1 MLISYNSIYQKNI
14 YRGNNSMKT
23 KITALFG
30 IPYPIILPG
39 MSWISVPELVAAVCN
54 AGGIGYLATGP
65 LSPDKTRESIRRIK
79 ELTDKPFGVGATL
92 LMPGAY
98 ENALVAIEEKVPV
111 LNISL
116 GKGET
121 LIKKVHAYGG
131 KVISTVTTVEHALAA
146 QNSGA
151 DALQVTGHEAA
162 AHGSHVTTLVL
173 VPAVVDAV
181 KIPVVAIGGI
191 ADGRGMAAAFAL
203 GAEGVG
209 MGTRL
214 SITKESPVHA
224 LAKQRQL
231 ECGIEDTIYS
241 NRFDALY
248 CRILKTPSAE
258 KAVKDGRNLMKGLAA
273 SFDIAK
279 SLDLSWMKLATS
291 IFSGSKNEKSVKT
304 EKPKTASGPKSGKK
318 KSLISKM
325 LKGPQT
331 GMNLAHMAQ
340 AYVSI
345 KKATEEGDL
354 EKGVYVSGQVQGI
367 IHDIPT
373 VAEVI
378 NRTIEEFIK
387 IQKDM
392 AEKK

>member
-1 MLISYNSIYQKNI
+1 
-14 YRGNNSMKT
+14 MKT
-23 KITALFG
+23 KITELFG
-30 IPYPIILPG
+30 IEYPIILPG

-65 LSPDKTRESIRRIK
+65 LSPDKTRESIRRIR
-79 ELTDKPFGVGATL
+79 ELTNKPFGVGATL

-116 GKGET
+116 GKGEN

-131 KVISTVTTVEHALAA
+131 KVITTVTTVQHALAA
-146 QNSGA
+146 EKSGA

-162 AHGSHVTTLVL
+162 AHGSQVTTLVL
-173 VPAVVDAV
+173 VPAIVDAV

-191 ADGRGMAAAFAL
+191 ADGRGMAAAMAL

-214 SITKESPVHA
+214 SITKESPVHDS
-224 LAKQRQL
+224 AKKKQL

-258 KAVKDGRNLMKGLAA
+258 KAIKQGRNIPKGIIA
-273 SFDIAK
+273 SFAIAK
-279 SLDLSWMKLATS
+279 ALDLSWLKLATS
-291 IFSGSKNEKSVKT
+291 ILSGSKGEKS
-304 EKPKTASGPKSGKK
+304 EKPKDTQTKVPAGSKPKKN
-318 KSLISKM
+318 KSLFRKM
-325 LKGPQT
+325 MKGPEM

-345 KKATEEGDL
+345 KRATEDGDM

-378 NRTIEEFIK
+378 NRTVEEFTK
-387 IQKDM
+387 IQKDI
-392 AEKK
+392 AGKIN

>member
-1 MLISYNSIYQKNI
+1 
-14 YRGNNSMKT
+14 MKT
-23 KITALFG
+23 KITELFG
-30 IPYPIILPG
+30 IEYPIILPG
-39 MSWISVPELVAAVCN
+39 MSWISVPELVAAVSN

-65 LSPDKTRESIRRIK
+65 LSPDKTRESIRRIR
-79 ELTDKPFGVGATL
+79 ELTHKPFGVGATL

-116 GKGET
+116 GKGEA

-131 KVISTVTTVEHALAA
+131 KVISTVTTVGHALAA
-146 QNSGA
+146 EKSGA
-151 DALQVTGHEAA
+151 DALQVTGYEAA
-162 AHGSHVTTLVL
+162 AHGSQVTTLVL
-173 VPAVVDAV
+173 VPAIADAV

-214 SITKESPVHA
+214 SITKESPVHDF
-224 LAKQRQL
+224 AKKKQL
-231 ECGIEDTIYS
+231 ECGAEDTIYS

-248 CRILKTPSAE
+248 CRVLKTPSAE
-258 KAVKDGRNLMKGLAA
+258 KAIKQGRNLPKGLAA
-273 SFDIAK
+273 SFAIAK

-291 IFSGSKNEKSVKT
+291 ILSSPKGEKS
-304 EKPKTASGPKSGKK
+304 ERPKDPETKAHDEPKQKK
-318 KSLISKM
+318 QISFISKM
-325 LKGPQT
+325 LKGPQM

-340 AYVSI
+340 AYEAI
-345 KKATEEGDL
+345 KKATENGDL
-354 EKGVYVSGQVQGI
+354 EKGVYLSGQVQGI
-367 IHDIPT
+367 IHDIPS

-378 NRTIEEFIK
+378 NRTVEEFIR
-387 IQKDM
+387 IQKEM
-392 AEKK
+392 AGKIT

>member
-1 MLISYNSIYQKNI
+1 MQ
-14 YRGNNSMKT
+14 T
-23 KITALFG
+23 KITELFG
-30 IPYPIILPG
+30 IKYPVILPG
-39 MSWISVPELVAAVCN
+39 MSWISVPELVAAVSN

-65 LSPDKTRESIRRIK
+65 LSPAKTRQSIKRIR
-79 ELTDKPFGVGATL
+79 ELTNKPFGVGATL

-98 ENALVAIEEKVPV
+98 QNALVAIEEKVPV

-116 GKGET
+116 GKGT
-121 LIKKVHAYGG
+121 DLMKKVHAYGG

-151 DALQVTGHEAA
+151 DALQVTGYEAA
-162 AHGSHVTTLVL
+162 AHGSQVTTLVL
-173 VPAVVDAV
+173 VPAIVDAV
-181 KIPVVAIGGI
+181 NLPVVAIGGI

-214 SITKESPVHA
+214 SMTKESPVHA
-224 LAKQRQL
+224 SAMQKQL
-231 ECGIEDTIYS
+231 ELGIEDTIYS

-248 CRILKTPSAE
+248 CRIMKTPSAE
-258 KAVKDGRNLMKGLAA
+258 QAVKDGRNLMKGLMA

-279 SLDLSWMKLATS
+279 TLDLSWMKLATS
-291 IFSGSKNEKSVKT
+291 ILGGSKDDKPG
-304 EKPKTASGPKSGKK
+304 KPKEADAAPKQKK
-318 KSLISKM
+318 QTTSLFQKM
-325 LKGPQT
+325 MKGPQT
-331 GMNLAHMAQ
+331 GLNLAHMAQ

-354 EKGVYVSGQVQGI
+354 KDGVYLSGQVQGI

-373 VAEVI
+373 VADVI
-378 NRTIEEFIK
+378 NRTVEEFTR

-392 AEKK
+392 AEKAV

>member
-1 MLISYNSIYQKNI
+1 
-14 YRGNNSMKT
+14 MKT
-23 KITALFG
+23 KITELFG
-30 IPYPIILPG
+30 IQYPVILPG
-39 MSWISVPELVAAVCN
+39 MSWISVPELVAAVSN

-65 LSPDKTRESIRRIK
+65 LSPAKTRQSIKRIR

-116 GKGET
+116 GKGGE

-146 QNSGA
+146 QKSGA
-151 DALQVTGHEAA
+151 DALQVTGFEAA
-162 AHGSHVTTLVL
+162 AHGSQVTTLVL
-173 VPAVVDAV
+173 VPTVVDAV

-214 SITKESPVHA
+214 SITKESPVHQ
-224 LAKQRQL
+224 LAMQKQL
-231 ECGIEDTIYS
+231 ELGAEDTIYS

-248 CRILKTPSAE
+248 CRVLKTPSAE
-258 KAVKDGRNLMKGLAA
+258 KAVKQGRNLAKGLAA

-291 IFSGSKNEKSVKT
+291 ILGGSKKD
-304 EKPKTASGPKSGKK
+304 KSGKPKEADTAPKQK
-318 KSLISKM
+318 KGEISLFQKM
-325 LKGPQT
+325 MKGPQT

-340 AYVSI
+340 AYVAI
-345 KKATEEGDL
+345 KKATEIGDF
-354 EKGVYVSGQVQGI
+354 KDGVYLSGQVQGI

-378 NRTIEEFIK
+378 NRTVDEFVK
-387 IQKDM
+387 IQKNLADK
-392 AEKK
+392 AG

>member
-1 MLISYNSIYQKNI
+1 
-14 YRGNNSMKT
+14 MKT
-23 KITALFG
+23 KITELFG
-30 IPYPIILPG
+30 IRYPIVLPG
-39 MSWISVPELVAAVCN
+39 MSWISVPQLVAAVCN

-65 LSPDKTRESIRRIK
+65 LSPSKTRASIQRIR

-116 GKGET
+116 GKGEE

-151 DALQVTGHEAA
+151 DALQVTGYEAA
-162 AHGSHVTTLVL
+162 AHGSQITTLVL
-173 VPAVVDAV
+173 VPAIVDAV
-181 KIPVVAIGGI
+181 RIPVVAIGGI

-214 SITKESPVHA
+214 SMTQESPVHA
-224 LAKQRQL
+224 AAKQKQL
-231 ECGIEDTIYS
+231 ELGIEDTIYS

-248 CRILKTPSAE
+248 CRIMKTPSAE
-258 KAVKDGRNLMKGLAA
+258 KAVKQGRNLMKGLSA
-273 SFDIAK
+273 SFAIAE
-279 SLDLSWMKLATS
+279 SMDLSWMKLATS
-291 IFSGSKNEKSVKT
+291 ILSDSKSEKSD
-304 EKPKTASGPKSGKK
+304 KPKDAAAKTAGATKPRKK
-318 KSLISKM
+318 ASLMQKM
-325 LKGPQT
+325 MKGPQT
-331 GMNLAHMAQ
+331 GMNLVHMAQ

-345 KKATEEGDL
+345 QKATEEGDL

-378 NRTIEEFIK
+378 NRTVEDFNK
-387 IQKDM
+387 IQKEM
-392 AEKK
+392 AGKAG

>member
-1 MLISYNSIYQKNI
+1 
-14 YRGNNSMKT
+14 MKT
-23 KITALFG
+23 KITELFG
-30 IPYPIILPG
+30 IQYPIILPG

-65 LSPDKTRESIRRIK
+65 LSPAKTRESIRRIR

-98 ENALVAIEEKVPV
+98 ESALVAIEEKVPV

-203 GAEGVG
+203 GAEGIG

-224 LAKQRQL
+224 LAKQKQL
-231 ECGIEDTIYS
+231 ECSIEDTIYS

-258 KAVKDGRNLMKGLAA
+258 KAVKEGRNLMKGLAA

-291 IFSGSKNEKSVKT
+291 IFSGSKTDKPVKT
-304 EKPKTASGPKSGKK
+304 EKPKTRSGPGSGRK
-318 KSLISKM
+318 KSLIGKM

-387 IQKDM
+387 IQRDLAQIK
-392 AEKK
+392 

>member
-1 MLISYNSIYQKNI
+1 
-14 YRGNNSMKT
+14 MKT
-23 KITALFG
+23 KITELFK
-30 IPYPIILPG
+30 IEYPIVLPG
-39 MSWISVPELVAAVCN
+39 MSWISVPELVAAVGN

-65 LSPDKTRESIRRIK
+65 LSPDKTRESIRRIR
-79 ELTDKPFGVGATL
+79 ELSDKPFGVGATL

-116 GKGET
+116 GKGEG

-146 QNSGA
+146 EKSGA
-151 DALQVTGHEAA
+151 DALQVTGNEAA
-162 AHGSHVTTLVL
+162 AHGSQVATMVL
-173 VPAVVDAV
+173 VPAIVDAV

-214 SITKESPVHA
+214 SMTKESPVHD
-224 LAKQRQL
+224 LAKKKQL

-258 KAVKDGRNLMKGLAA
+258 KAIKEGRNLSKGFAA
-273 SFDIAK
+273 SFVIAK
-279 SLDLSWMKLATS
+279 SLNLSWMKLATS
-291 IFSGSKNEKSVKT
+291 ILSGSKEEKSA
-304 EKPKTASGPKSGKK
+304 KPKDSREKINAVSKPKEK
-318 KSLISKM
+318 KSFIGAM
-325 LKGPQT
+325 LKGPKM

-340 AYVSI
+340 AYVAI

-354 EKGVYVSGQVQGI
+354 DKGVYLSGEVQGI

-378 NRTIEEFIK
+378 NRTMKEVIQ

-392 AEKK
+392 TEKIK

>member
-1 MLISYNSIYQKNI
+1 
-14 YRGNNSMKT
+14 
-23 KITALFG
+23 
-30 IPYPIILPG
+30 
-39 MSWISVPELVAAVCN
+39 
-54 AGGIGYLATGP
+54 
-65 LSPDKTRESIRRIK
+65 
-79 ELTDKPFGVGATL
+79 
-92 LMPGAY
+92 MPGAY
-98 ENALVAIEEKVPV
+98 ENALVAVEEKVPV

-116 GKGET
+116 GKGEA

-131 KVISTVTTVEHALAA
+131 KIISTVTTVEHALAA
-146 QNSGA
+146 QKSGA
-151 DALQVTGHEAA
+151 DALQVTGYEAA
-162 AHGSHVTTLVL
+162 AHGSQVTTLVL

-214 SITKESPVHA
+214 SITKESPVHE
-224 LAKQRQL
+224 LAKQKQV

-248 CRILKTPSAE
+248 CRILKTPSGE
-258 KAVKDGRNLMKGLAA
+258 KAVKQGRNLAKGFMA

-291 IFSGSKNEKSVKT
+291 ILSGSKSDKP
-304 EKPKTASGPKSGKK
+304 EKPKDTQAKTDYATKHKKGKT
-318 KSLISKM
+318 SLFQKM
-325 LKGPQT
+325 MKGPQT
-331 GMNLAHMAQ
+331 GMNMAHMAQ
-340 AYVSI
+340 AYVAI
-345 KKATEEGDL
+345 KKATENGDL
-354 EKGVYVSGQVQGI
+354 KDGVYLSGQVQGI

-378 NRTIEEFIK
+378 HRTVEEFLK
-387 IQKDM
+387 IQRDLAQIK
-392 AEKK
+392 

>member
-1 MLISYNSIYQKNI
+1 
-14 YRGNNSMKT
+14 MKT
-23 KITALFG
+23 KITELFG
-30 IPYPIILPG
+30 IQYPIILPG
-39 MSWISVPELVAAVCN
+39 MSWISVPELVAAVSN

-65 LSPDKTRESIRRIK
+65 LSPAKTKESIRQIRK
-79 ELTDKPFGVGATL
+79 LTDKPFAVGATL

-116 GKGET
+116 GKGGD

-151 DALQVTGHEAA
+151 DALQVTGYEAA
-162 AHGSHVTTLVL
+162 AHGSQVTTLVL
-173 VPAVVDAV
+173 VPTVVDAV

-214 SITKESPVHA
+214 SMTKESPVHH
-224 LAKQRQL
+224 LSKQKQVEL
-231 ECGIEDTIYS
+231 GEEDTIYS

-248 CRILKTPSAE
+248 CRIMKTPSAE
-258 KAVKDGRNLMKGLAA
+258 KAVKDGRNLMKGLSA
-273 SFDIAK
+273 SFAIAK

-291 IFSGSKNEKSVKT
+291 ILSGSKGEKSD
-304 EKPKTASGPKSGKK
+304 KPNDATAKTAAAPKPRHKESFMQ
-318 KSLISKM
+318 KM
-325 LKGPQT
+325 MKGPQM

-340 AYVSI
+340 AYVAI
-345 KKATEEGDL
+345 QKATEEGDL
-354 EKGVYVSGQVQGI
+354 EKGVYLSGQVQGI

-373 VAEVI
+373 VTEVI
-378 NRTIEEFIK
+378 NRTVEEFTR
-387 IQKDM
+387 IQKDL
-392 AEKK
+392 AGKEG

>member
-1 MLISYNSIYQKNI
+1 
-14 YRGNNSMKT
+14 MKT
-23 KITALFG
+23 KITELFG
-30 IPYPIILPG
+30 IKYPIILPG

-65 LSPDKTRESIRRIK
+65 LSPAKTRESIRRIR

-98 ENALVAIEEKVPV
+98 ENALIAIEEKVPV

-116 GKGET
+116 GKGEE

-146 QNSGA
+146 QKSRA
-151 DALQVTGHEAA
+151 DALQATGHEAA

-173 VPAVVDAV
+173 VPAIVDAV

-214 SITKESPVHA
+214 SITKESPVHHY
-224 LAKQRQL
+224 AKQKQL

-241 NRFDALY
+241 NRFNALY

-258 KAVKDGRNLMKGLAA
+258 KAIKQGRNLSKGLAA
-273 SFDIAK
+273 SFAIAK
-279 SLDLSWMKLATS
+279 ALDLSWMKLATS
-291 IFSGSKNEKSVKT
+291 TLAGSKKDKSA
-304 EKPKTASGPKSGKK
+304 KPISPEQKSDSGQKQKK
-318 KSLISKM
+318 QESLFKKLM
-325 LKGPQT
+325 KGPQT

-340 AYVSI
+340 AYVTI
-345 KKATEEGDL
+345 KKATEEGNLDQ
-354 EKGVYVSGQVQGI
+354 GVYVSGQVQGI

-392 AEKK
+392 AAKIT

>member
-1 MLISYNSIYQKNI
+1 
-14 YRGNNSMKT
+14 MKT
-23 KITALFG
+23 KITELFK
-30 IPYPIILPG
+30 IQYPIILPG
-39 MSWISVPELVAAVCN
+39 MSWISVPELVAAVSN

-65 LSPDKTRESIRRIK
+65 LSPAKTRESIRRIR

-116 GKGET
+116 GKGEN
-121 LIKKVHAYGG
+121 LIKKVHGYGG
-131 KVISTVTTVEHALAA
+131 KVISTVTTLEHALAA

-173 VPAVVDAV
+173 VPAIVDAV

-214 SITKESPVHA
+214 SITKESPVHQS
-224 LAKQRQL
+224 AKQKQL
-231 ECGIEDTIYS
+231 ACGVEDTIYS

-258 KAVKDGRNLMKGLAA
+258 KAVKDGRNLMKGLMA
-273 SFDIAK
+273 SFDIAQ

-291 IFSGSKNEKSVKT
+291 ILSASPKDKPSGTPEQKQKSD
-304 EKPKTASGPKSGKK
+304 AALKSGTKA
-318 KSLISKM
+318 SLMSKM
-325 LKGPQT
+325 LKGPRT
-331 GMNLAHMAQ
+331 GLNLAHMAQ
-340 AYVSI
+340 AYVAI
-345 KKATEEGDL
+345 KRATENGDL

-378 NRTIEEFIK
+378 NRTIDEFTG
-387 IQKDM
+387 IQKNLADK
-392 AEKK
+392 AV

>member
-1 MLISYNSIYQKNI
+1 
-14 YRGNNSMKT
+14 MKT
-23 KITALFG
+23 AITELFG
-30 IPYPIILPG
+30 IKYPIILPG

-65 LSPDKTRESIRRIK
+65 LSPTKTRDSIRQIRK
-79 ELTDKPFGVGATL
+79 LTDKPFAVGATL

-116 GKGET
+116 GKGGD

-146 QNSGA
+146 QKSGA
-151 DALQVTGHEAA
+151 DALQATGHEAA

-173 VPAVVDAV
+173 VPAIVDAV

-214 SITKESPVHA
+214 SITRESPVHA
-224 LAKQRQL
+224 AAKQKQL
-231 ECGIEDTIYS
+231 ELGIEDTIYS

-248 CRILKTPSAE
+248 CRIMKTPSGE
-258 KAVKDGRNLMKGLAA
+258 KAIKDGRNLIKGLFA
-273 SFDIAK
+273 SFAIAK
-279 SLDLSWMKLATS
+279 SLDLSLMNLATS
-291 IFSGSKNEKSVKT
+291 TLSGSKKDKS
-304 EKPKTASGPKSGKK
+304 EKPKDTTADTASAPKQRKNESFFKK
-318 KSLISKM
+318 M
-325 LKGPQT
+325 MKGPET
-331 GMNLAHMAQ
+331 GLNLAHMAQ

-345 KKATEEGDL
+345 KKATEEGDM

-373 VAEVI
+373 VADVI
-378 NRTIEEFIK
+378 NRTVEEFTR
-387 IQKDM
+387 IQKDL
-392 AEKK
+392 AGKTV

>member
-1 MLISYNSIYQKNI
+1 
-14 YRGNNSMKT
+14 MKT
-23 KITALFG
+23 KITELFG
-30 IPYPIILPG
+30 IEYPIILPG

-65 LSPDKTRESIRRIK
+65 LSPAKTRESIRRIRQ
-79 ELTDKPFGVGATL
+79 LTDKPFAVGATL

-98 ENALVAIEEKVPV
+98 ENALVAVEEKVPV

-131 KVISTVTTVEHALAA
+131 KIISTVTTVGHALAA
-146 QNSGA
+146 EKSGA
-151 DALQVTGHEAA
+151 DALQVTGYEAA
-162 AHGSHVTTLVL
+162 AHGSQVTTLVL

-214 SITKESPVHA
+214 SITKESPVHE
-224 LAKQRQL
+224 LAMQKQL

-248 CRILKTPSAE
+248 CRILKTPSGE
-258 KAVKDGRNLMKGLAA
+258 KAVKQGRNLAKGVMA

-279 SLDLSWMKLATS
+279 SMDLSWMKLATS
-291 IFSGSKNEKSVKT
+291 ILSGAKSDKPERPKDTPAKTDSVPKQKKEKT
-304 EKPKTASGPKSGKK
+304 
-318 KSLISKM
+318 SLFQKM
-325 LKGPQT
+325 MKGPQT
-331 GMNLAHMAQ
+331 GMNMAHMAQ
-340 AYVSI
+340 AYVAI
-345 KKATEEGDL
+345 KKATENGDL
-354 EKGVYVSGQVQGI
+354 KDGVYLSGQVQGI

-373 VAEVI
+373 VAKVI
-378 NRTIEEFIK
+378 NRTVEEFTK
-387 IQKDM
+387 IQRDLAQIK
-392 AEKK
+392 

>member
-1 MLISYNSIYQKNI
+1 
-14 YRGNNSMKT
+14 MKT
-23 KITALFG
+23 KITELFG
-30 IPYPIILPG
+30 IKYPVILPG
-39 MSWISVPELVAAVCN
+39 MSWISVPELVAAVSN

-65 LSPDKTRESIRRIK
+65 LSPAKTRESIRRIR

-116 GKGET
+116 GKGEA

-131 KVISTVTTVEHALAA
+131 KVISTVTTVDHALAA
-146 QNSGA
+146 QKSGA
-151 DALQVTGHEAA
+151 DALQVTGYEAA
-162 AHGSHVTTLVL
+162 AHGSQITTLVL
-173 VPAVVDAV
+173 VPTIVDAV

-214 SITKESPVHA
+214 SVTKESPVHQ
-224 LAKQRQL
+224 LAMQKQIEL
-231 ECGIEDTIYS
+231 GAEDTIYS

-248 CRILKTPSAE
+248 CRILKTPSGE
-258 KAVKDGRNLMKGLAA
+258 KAVKQGRNLAKGLAA

-291 IFSGSKNEKSVKT
+291 ILGGSKNDKA
-304 EKPKTASGPKSGKK
+304 EKPRDAQPKTDSAPKQKK
-318 KSLISKM
+318 EKTSFFQKM
-325 LKGPQT
+325 MKGPQT

-340 AYVSI
+340 AYVAI
-345 KKATEEGDL
+345 KKATEEGDF
-354 EKGVYVSGQVQGI
+354 KDGVYLSGQVQGI

-378 NRTIEEFIK
+378 NRTVDEFVK
-387 IQKDM
+387 IQKSLADK
-392 AEKK
+392 AV

>member
-1 MLISYNSIYQKNI
+1 
-14 YRGNNSMKT
+14 MKT
-23 KITALFG
+23 RITELFG
-30 IPYPIILPG
+30 IQYPIILPG

-65 LSPDKTRESIRRIK
+65 LSPAKTRESIRQIRK
-79 ELTDKPFGVGATL
+79 LTDKPFAVGATL

-98 ENALVAIEEKVPV
+98 QNALVAIEEKVPV

-116 GKGET
+116 GKGGDVM
-121 LIKKVHAYGG
+121 KKVHAYGG
-131 KVISTVTTVEHALAA
+131 KVISTVTTVEHALVA

-151 DALQVTGHEAA
+151 DALQVTGYEAA
-162 AHGSHVTTLVL
+162 AHGSQVTTLVL
-173 VPAVVDAV
+173 VPAIVDAV
-181 KIPVVAIGGI
+181 KLPVVAIGGI

-214 SITKESPVHA
+214 SMTKESPVHTAA
-224 LAKQRQL
+224 LQKQL
-231 ECGIEDTIYS
+231 ELGIEDTIYS

-248 CRILKTPSAE
+248 CRIMKTPSAE
-258 KAVKDGRNLMKGLAA
+258 KAVKDGRNLRKGLMA

-279 SLDLSWMKLATS
+279 SLDLSWMKLAIS
-291 IFSGSKNEKSVKT
+291 ILSGSKKQKS
-304 EKPKTASGPKSGKK
+304 EKPKDTAVKTDAVPQQRKK
-318 KSLISKM
+318 ESFMKKM
-325 LKGPQT
+325 MKGPEM
-331 GMNLAHMAQ
+331 GLNLAHMAQ

-345 KKATEEGDL
+345 KKATEAGDL

-378 NRTIEEFIK
+378 NRTVEEFNK
-387 IQKDM
+387 IQKEM
-392 AEKK
+392 AGKAG

>member
-1 MLISYNSIYQKNI
+1 ME
-14 YRGNNSMKT
+14 T
-23 KITALFG
+23 KITELFG
-30 IPYPIILPG
+30 IKYPIILPG
-39 MSWISVPELVAAVCN
+39 MSWISVPELVAAVSN

-65 LSPDKTRESIRRIK
+65 LSPAKTRESIRQIR
-79 ELTDKPFGVGATL
+79 EFTDKPFGVGATL

-116 GKGET
+116 GKGEN

-131 KVISTVTTVEHALAA
+131 KVINTVTTVQHALAA
-146 QNSGA
+146 QHSGA
-151 DALQVTGHEAA
+151 DALQVTGYEAA
-162 AHGSHVTTLVL
+162 AHGSQITTLVL

-214 SITKESPVHA
+214 SITKESPVHE
-224 LAKQRQL
+224 LTKKKQL
-231 ECGIEDTIYS
+231 ECRIEDTIYS

-248 CRILKTPSAE
+248 CRVLKTPSAE
-258 KAVKDGRNLMKGLAA
+258 KAVKQGRNLTKGFMA
-273 SFDIAK
+273 SFAIAK
-279 SLDLSWMKLATS
+279 SLDLSWIKLATS
-291 IFSGSKNEKSVKT
+291 ILSGSQKDKSAQLKEDAPKT
-304 EKPKTASGPKSGKK
+304 HSASKPKKQESLFKK
-318 KSLISKM
+318 M
-325 LKGPQT
+325 MKGPQT

-340 AYVSI
+340 AYVAI
-345 KKATEEGDL
+345 KKATEKGDF
-354 EKGVYVSGQVQGI
+354 KDGVYLSGQVQGI

-378 NRTIEEFIK
+378 NRSVDEFVK
-387 IQKDM
+387 IQKNLADK
-392 AEKK
+392 ATS

>member
-1 MLISYNSIYQKNI
+1 
-14 YRGNNSMKT
+14 MKT
-23 KITALFG
+23 KITELFG
-30 IPYPIILPG
+30 IKYPIILPG

-65 LSPDKTRESIRRIK
+65 LSPAKTRESIRQIRK
-79 ELTDKPFGVGATL
+79 LTDKPFAVGATL

-116 GKGET
+116 GKGGD

-151 DALQVTGHEAA
+151 DALQATGHEAA

-173 VPAVVDAV
+173 VPAIVDAV

-214 SITKESPVHA
+214 SITKESPVHQ
-224 LAKQRQL
+224 LAKQKQL
-231 ECGIEDTIYS
+231 ELGIEDTIYS

-248 CRILKTPSAE
+248 CRIMKTPSGE
-258 KAVKDGRNLMKGLAA
+258 KAIKDGRNLMKGLMA

-279 SLDLSWMKLATS
+279 SLDLSWMNLATS
-291 IFSGSKNEKSVKT
+291 ILSGSKKDKS
-304 EKPKTASGPKSGKK
+304 EKPKDTQAETTSAPKQKK
-318 KSLISKM
+318 KESLFKKM
-325 LKGPQT
+325 MKGPEM

-354 EKGVYVSGQVQGI
+354 KKGVYVSGQVQGI

-373 VAEVI
+373 VDEVM
-378 NRTIEEFIK
+378 NRTIDEFIK
-387 IQKDM
+387 IQKNLADK
-392 AEKK
+392 AA

>member
-1 MLISYNSIYQKNI
+1 
-14 YRGNNSMKT
+14 MKT
-23 KITALFG
+23 KITELFG
-30 IPYPIILPG
+30 IKYPIILPG

-65 LSPDKTRESIRRIK
+65 LSPAKTRESIRQIRK
-79 ELTDKPFGVGATL
+79 LTDKPFAVGATL

-116 GKGET
+116 GKGGD

-151 DALQVTGHEAA
+151 DALQATGHEAA

-173 VPAVVDAV
+173 VPAIVDAV

-214 SITKESPVHA
+214 SITKESPVHQ
-224 LAKQRQL
+224 LAKQKQL
-231 ECGIEDTIYS
+231 ELGIEDTIYS

-248 CRILKTPSAE
+248 CRIMKTPSGE
-258 KAVKDGRNLMKGLAA
+258 KAINDGRNLMKGLMA

-279 SLDLSWMKLATS
+279 SLDLSWMNLATS
-291 IFSGSKNEKSVKT
+291 ILSGSKKDKS
-304 EKPKTASGPKSGKK
+304 EKPKDTQAETTSAPKQKK
-318 KSLISKM
+318 KESLFKKM
-325 LKGPQT
+325 MKGPEM

-354 EKGVYVSGQVQGI
+354 KKGVYVSGQVQGI

-373 VAEVI
+373 VDEVM
-378 NRTIEEFIK
+378 NRTIDEFIK
-387 IQKDM
+387 IQKNLADK
-392 AEKK
+392 AA

>member
-1 MLISYNSIYQKNI
+1 
-14 YRGNNSMKT
+14 MKT
-23 KITALFG
+23 KIAELFG
-30 IPYPIILPG
+30 IEYPIVLPG
-39 MSWISVPELVAAVCN
+39 MSWISVPELVAAVGN

-65 LSPDKTRESIRRIK
+65 LSPDQTRKAIRRIR

-116 GKGET
+116 GKGEA
-121 LIKKVHAYGG
+121 LIKKVHAYNG

-146 QNSGA
+146 EKSGA

-173 VPAVVDAV
+173 VPAVVDVV

-203 GAEGVG
+203 GAQGVG

-214 SITKESPVHA
+214 SITQESPVQEMCKK
-224 LAKQRQL
+224 KQI

-258 KAVKDGRNLMKGLAA
+258 KAVKKGRNTFKGLIA

-279 SLDLSWMKLATS
+279 SLDQSWIKLATS
-291 IFSGSKNEKSVKT
+291 IVSGSKNEKT
-304 EKPKTASGPKSGKK
+304 EKPDNAAPKTTAVSKPKGK
-318 KSLISKM
+318 KSLIDTM
-325 LKGPQT
+325 LKGPRM
-331 GMNLAHMAQ
+331 GLNLAHMAQ
-340 AYVSI
+340 AYVAI

-354 EKGVYVSGQVQGI
+354 DKGVYVSGQVQGI

-373 VAEVI
+373 VTEVI
-378 NRTIEEFIK
+378 SRTIEEFTK
-387 IQKDM
+387 IQINLAQIK
-392 AEKK
+392 

>member
-1 MLISYNSIYQKNI
+1 
-14 YRGNNSMKT
+14 MKT
-23 KITALFG
+23 KIAELFG
-30 IPYPIILPG
+30 IQYPVILPG
-39 MSWISVPELVAAVCN
+39 MSWISVPELVAAVSN

-65 LSPDKTRESIRRIK
+65 LSPAKTRQSIKRIR

-116 GKGET
+116 GKGGE

-146 QNSGA
+146 QKSGA
-151 DALQVTGHEAA
+151 DALQVTGFEAA
-162 AHGSHVTTLVL
+162 AHGSQVTTLVL
-173 VPAVVDAV
+173 VPTVVDAV

-214 SITKESPVHA
+214 SITKESPVHQ
-224 LAKQRQL
+224 LAMQKQL
-231 ECGIEDTIYS
+231 ELGAEDTIYS

-248 CRILKTPSAE
+248 CRVLKTPSAE
-258 KAVKDGRNLMKGLAA
+258 KAVKQGRNLAKGLAA

-291 IFSGSKNEKSVKT
+291 ILGGSKKD
-304 EKPKTASGPKSGKK
+304 KSGKPKEADTAPKQK
-318 KSLISKM
+318 KGEISLFQKM
-325 LKGPQT
+325 MKGPQT

-340 AYVSI
+340 AYVAI
-345 KKATEEGDL
+345 KKATENGDL
-354 EKGVYVSGQVQGI
+354 KDGVYLSGQVQGI

-378 NRTIEEFIK
+378 NRTVEEFTR

-392 AEKK
+392 AGEAV

>member
-1 MLISYNSIYQKNI
+1 
-14 YRGNNSMKT
+14 MKT
-23 KITALFG
+23 KITELFG
-30 IPYPIILPG
+30 IKYPIILPG

-65 LSPDKTRESIRRIK
+65 LSPEKTRKAIRRIR

-98 ENALVAIEEKVPV
+98 ENAMVAIEEKVPV

-116 GKGET
+116 GKGEN
-121 LIKKVHAYGG
+121 LIKKVHEYNG
-131 KVISTVTTVEHALAA
+131 KVITTVTTVEHALAA
-146 QNSGA
+146 EKAGA
-151 DALQVTGHEAA
+151 DALQVTGYEAA
-162 AHGSHVTTLVL
+162 AHGSQITTLVL
-173 VPAVVDAV
+173 IPAIVDAV

-214 SITKESPVHA
+214 SITKESPVHD
-224 LAKQRQL
+224 LSMKKQL

-248 CRILKTPSAE
+248 CRVLKTPSAE
-258 KAVKDGRNLMKGLAA
+258 KAIKQGRNLTKGLAA
-273 SFDIAK
+273 SFAIAK

-291 IFSGSKNEKSVKT
+291 ILSGSKSEKS
-304 EKPKTASGPKSGKK
+304 EKPKGSRPETSSGKK
-318 KSLISKM
+318 QKKSFISKM
-325 LKGPQT
+325 FKGPEM

-340 AYVSI
+340 AYVAI
-345 KKATEEGDL
+345 QKATENGDL
-354 EKGVYVSGQVQGI
+354 EKGVYLSGQVQGI
-367 IHDIPT
+367 IHDIPM
-373 VAEVI
+373 VAEII
-378 NRTIEEFIK
+378 NRTVEEFIK

-392 AEKK
+392 AKKID

>member
-1 MLISYNSIYQKNI
+1 
-14 YRGNNSMKT
+14 MKT
-23 KITALFG
+23 KITKLFG
-30 IPYPIILPG
+30 IEYPIILPG

-65 LSPDKTRESIRRIK
+65 LSPDKTRQSIRRIR

-116 GKGET
+116 GKGEN
-121 LIKKVHAYGG
+121 LIKKVHAYNG
-131 KVISTVTTVEHALAA
+131 KVISTVTTVAHALAA
-146 QNSGA
+146 EKSGA
-151 DALQVTGHEAA
+151 DALQVTGYEAA
-162 AHGSHVTTLVL
+162 AHASQVTTMVL
-173 VPAVVDAV
+173 VPAIADAV
-181 KIPVVAIGGI
+181 KIPIVAIGGI

-214 SITKESPVHA
+214 SITKESPVHDIS
-224 LAKQRQL
+224 KKKQL
-231 ECGIEDTIYS
+231 ECGAEDTIYS

-258 KAVKDGRNLMKGLAA
+258 KAVKRGRNIPKGIMA
-273 SFDIAK
+273 SFAIAK
-279 SLDLSWMKLATS
+279 SLNLPWMKLATS
-291 IFSGSKNEKSVKT
+291 ILSGPQGEKSERPDNAAVKTNTGSKTNKNKSFVSAMIKN
-304 EKPKTASGPKSGKK
+304 SKS
-318 KSLISKM
+318 
-325 LKGPQT
+325 

-340 AYVSI
+340 AYEVI

-354 EKGVYVSGQVQGI
+354 EKGVYLSGQVQGI

-378 NRTIEEFIK
+378 HRTVEEYNK
-387 IQKDM
+387 IQRDM
-392 AEKK
+392 AGKTA

>member
-1 MLISYNSIYQKNI
+1 ME
-14 YRGNNSMKT
+14 T
-23 KITALFG
+23 KITELFG
-30 IPYPIILPG
+30 IKYPIILPG
-39 MSWISVPELVAAVCN
+39 MSWISVPELVAAVSN

-65 LSPDKTRESIRRIK
+65 LSPAKTRESIRQIR
-79 ELTDKPFGVGATL
+79 EFTDKPFGVGATL

-116 GKGET
+116 GKGEN

-131 KVISTVTTVEHALAA
+131 KVINTVTTVQHALAA
-146 QNSGA
+146 QHSGA
-151 DALQVTGHEAA
+151 DALQVTGYEAA
-162 AHGSHVTTLVL
+162 AHGSQITTLVL

-214 SITKESPVHA
+214 SITKESPVHQ
-224 LAKQRQL
+224 LAMEKQL
-231 ECGIEDTIYS
+231 ELGAEDTIYS

-248 CRILKTPSAE
+248 CRVLKTPSAE
-258 KAVKDGRNLMKGLAA
+258 KAVKQGRNLAKGLAA

-291 IFSGSKNEKSVKT
+291 ILGGAQKDKSAQPKEDAPKT
-304 EKPKTASGPKSGKK
+304 HSASKPKKQESLFKK
-318 KSLISKM
+318 M
-325 LKGPQT
+325 MKGPQT

-340 AYVSI
+340 AYVAI
-345 KKATEEGDL
+345 KKATEKGDF
-354 EKGVYVSGQVQGI
+354 KDGVYLSGQVQGI

-378 NRTIEEFIK
+378 NRSVDEFVK
-387 IQKDM
+387 IQKNLADK
-392 AEKK
+392 ATS